1 MEFNWIVDGEENFR
15 EVAIAVA
22 LVVVNKDPGETT
34 DPSQRIDHEFEYSN
48 SSPTVI

>member
-15 EVAIAVA
+15 EVTIAVA
-22 LVVVNKDPGETT
+22 LVNKELGETT